1 MQPIRRHGLAPRA
14 RRALFA
20 LLACALLFSTV
31 VPAAAAP
38 VRPVRLR
45 VCIDPG
51 HGGSYSGAVSGG
63 VAEERINLAVAKKLA
78 SILRSRGVEVV
89 MTRTGD
95 SKVYRGGDIRTW
107 RWIESEGVYRY
118 AVFSAPTP
126 TDRLRRDLQARADVA
141 RRQGADLYVSIH
153 CNAGSSSARGIE
165 VWHSTNDPSGRR
177 YASDVLAG
185 MLGATGAKNRG
196 VKTANFYVTRW
207 SNQPAVLVECGFL
220 SNPSERARLAS
231 SSYQTRLARG
241 IANGIDRFADR
252 DVIEPYQRAGG
263 ATRYHSAAAIS
274 RAGWAEG
281 ADTVILAPGDS
292 FAEPLVA
299 SPLAASLDAPILTT
313 RRDTLPTPIAA
324 ELARL
329 APERIIAV
337 GDSRVLPPS
346 IVSAAASAAAL
357 PAEAVVRLGGADRY
371 ATSLAVARAV
381 ESSQTSSVVVVSGEV
396 WPDALSIAPSAAARR
411 EPILLSR
418 PTGLDDASLEFVRGG
433 ETTRAVTV
441 VGGTSVLPSAALR
454 GLPFVRLAGRDRY
467 ATNWQVFK
475 TRYTSEQRL
484 RPVLA
489 SGAVYTDATV
499 VGPYAAKIGVPVVLF
514 GRGASSAELRPYVYA
529 RRDEPLVPMVVG
541 GPNSVSAYVSS
552 MLSKWEMWSH

>member
-14 RRALFA
+14 CRALFA
-20 LLACALLFSTV
+20 MLACALLLSAVT
-31 VPAAAAP
+31 PAAA
-38 VRPVRLR
+38 VRPARLR

-63 VAEERINLAVAKKLA
+63 VAEERISLAIAKKLA

-107 RWIESEGVYRY
+107 RWIESEGRYRY

-165 VWHSTNDPSGRR
+165 VWHSANDPLGRR

-220 SNPSERARLAS
+220 SNPAERARLAS

-252 DVIEPYQRAGG
+252 DVSEPYPRAGG

-313 RRDTLPTPIAA
+313 RRDTLPAPIAA

-329 APERIIAV
+329 APERLIAV
-337 GDSRVLPPS
+337 GGPSVLPTAV
-346 IVSAAASAAAL
+346 VSAAASAAAL
-357 PAEAVVRLGGADRY
+357 PAEAVERLGGADRY
-371 ATSLAVARAV
+371 ATSIAVARAL
-381 ESSQTSSVVVVSGEV
+381 ESSQTSAVVVVSGEV

-418 PTGLDDASLEFVRGG
+418 PSGLDSATLGFIVGADS
-433 ETTRAVTV
+433 TRTVTV
-441 VGGTSVLPSAALR
+441 VGGTKTLPTAALR
-454 GLPFVRLAGRDRY
+454 GLPFTRLDGPDRY
-467 ATNWQVFK
+467 ATNWQVI
-475 TRYTSEQRL
+475 RARHGAAQRL
-484 RPVLA
+484 RPILA

-499 VGPYAAKIGVPVVLF
+499 VGPFAAKIDAPVVLF
-514 GRGASSAELRPYVYA
+514 GRGASAAELRPYVYFV
-529 RRDEPLVPMVVG
+529 RDERLTPFVAG
-541 GPNSVSAYVSS
+541 GPNSVSAYVSA
-552 MLSKWEMWSH
+552 MMAKWEMRSY